1 MTGHRKLIFGAF
13 ALAVVISSFWIAMAG
28 MGATGGGEA
37 QLAVFVYLLL
47 VYAAMTYIIWNVVPA
62 ENILKEGIIGLGLIA
77 IVLYAMTHVFV
88 DYAAGH
94 RVMASMNDQ
103 SLSIYEVLPHHVYTP
118 ELRLILDNIQIKSGS
133 AFMMDG
139 GIDVWVL
146 ILKEAGFHQIPL
158 NNIPVNEPGIM
169 YLYAFIMRLAQEH
182 IPYLM
187 LLTNWTAHI
196 FSALIIYCLCFER
209 LGRIVSGLASGLFLV
224 SPENIYWGATIY
236 KDGLSTL
243 IILLIIYAFIRVRE
257 GAKYYY
263 LLFSVAL
270 IYLAFLR
277 SGFVVPIIVIGLLLM
292 LVADRKGVGKR
303 VFTYILVVVTTAV
316 VFWTIDPQ
324 GAANNIL
331 QKSVIRVFDKL
342 RSGSTS
348 HLDVENITYR
358 TTKEESLTHRVGGGD
373 LNLSKTYFVPLRIL
387 SYLIAPFPPMHRN
400 NRSDSFILPNTYFFS
415 LLLVPFALGFMRSFL
430 PSQGGVVRDL
440 SISFVILGTA
450 IAFAGPFVYER
461 YRLGITPLFL
471 IIALAYLAEASWLN
485 RFRMIL
491 LSVALWAALLVTWIL
506 LKT

>member
-1 MTGHRKLIFGAF
+1 
-13 ALAVVISSFWIAMAG
+13 
-28 MGATGGGEA
+28 
-37 QLAVFVYLLL
+37 
-47 VYAAMTYIIWNVVPA
+47 
-62 ENILKEGIIGLGLIA
+62 
-77 IVLYAMTHVFV
+77 
-88 DYAAGH
+88 
-94 RVMASMNDQ
+94 
-103 SLSIYEVLPHHVYTP
+103 
-118 ELRLILDNIQIKSGS
+118 
-133 AFMMDG
+133 
-139 GIDVWVL
+139 
-146 ILKEAGFHQIPL
+146 
-158 NNIPVNEPGIM
+158 
-169 YLYAFIMRLAQEH
+169 
-182 IPYLM
+182 
-187 LLTNWTAHI
+187 
-196 FSALIIYCLCFER
+196 
-209 LGRIVSGLASGLFLV
+209 
-224 SPENIYWGATIY
+224 
-236 KDGLSTL
+236 
-243 IILLIIYAFIRVRE
+243 
-257 GAKYYY
+257 
-263 LLFSVAL
+263 
-270 IYLAFLR
+270 
-277 SGFVVPIIVIGLLLM
+277 VPIIVIGLLLM